1 MAGTGFLYKQLYSQE
16 EKEMKKFFAL
26 AMALVMCLGLL
37 AGCGQDSGAT
47 TSAAPT
53 DGDAAAEN
61 TASGESASFKFGGVG
76 PLTGDNAIYGTAV
89 MNGIQIAVDE
99 VNAAGG
105 INGYQVEFSFED
117 DVSDGETSINAY
129 NKLMDDGMQILI
141 GPVTTGPAISVSTEV
156 YNDRIFALTPSG
168 SSPDIVA
175 GKDNMFQMC
184 FSDPNQGSGAATYRS
199 PSSTATTT
207 STPRASAI
215 PSSPR
220 PKTRTLR

>member
-1 MAGTGFLYKQLYSQE
+1 
-16 EKEMKKFFAL
+16 MKKFFAL

-99 VNAAGG
+99 VNAARRH
-105 INGYQVEFSFED
+105 QR
-117 DVSDGETSINAY
+117 
-129 NKLMDDGMQILI
+129 L
-141 GPVTTGPAISVSTEV
+141 
-156 YNDRIFALTPSG
+156 SG
-168 SSPDIVA
+168 
-175 GKDNMFQMC
+175 
-184 FSDPNQGSGAATYRS
+184 
-199 PSSTATTT
+199 
-207 STPRASAI
+207 
-215 PSSPR
+215 
-220 PKTRTLR
+220 